1 MQQED
6 IQMDIIAEYYMGIR
20 DYSHNEKYSGENS
33 RVYTSPDSDAWLVLE
48 RKGKKTGAGDHY
60 QLQYRRADA
69 TVYTRDKTVMRRL
82 DALVIE
88 YPDHYWL
95 IGETDIDKTYEMPK
109 SFVSYRKPRRLSEE
123 QREAARSRA
132 RSLRDG

>member
-1 MQQED
+1 MIISRQE
-6 IQMDIIAEYYMGIR
+6 QETIINFNAAEP
-20 DYSHNEKYSGENS
+20 
-33 RVYTSPDSDAWLVLE
+33 T
-48 RKGKKTGAGDHY
+48 
-60 QLQYRRADA
+60 A

-88 YPDHYWL
+88 HPEHYRL

-109 SFVSYRKPRRLSEE
+109 SFVSYRKPRRLSAE

-132 RSLRDG
+132 KALRDR